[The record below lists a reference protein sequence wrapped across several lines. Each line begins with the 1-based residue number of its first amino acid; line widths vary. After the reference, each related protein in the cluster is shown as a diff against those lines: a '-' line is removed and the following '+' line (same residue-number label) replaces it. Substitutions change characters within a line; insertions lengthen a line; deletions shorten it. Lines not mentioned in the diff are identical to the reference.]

1 MLHCRNESFGSFRSG
16 KLDVLASGA
25 PGKGSGGDT
34 RRKLAERERERIDPK
49 RDPAFHNRVL
59 FAGADR

>member
-1 MLHCRNESFGSFRSG
+1 MLHSRNESSGSFRG
-16 KLDVLASGA
+16 GQIEVLASG
-25 PGKGSGGDT
+25 GSG
-34 RRKLAERERERIDPK
+34 RRSASLQRRADAEREREAKARR